1 MYIIFIRKSW
11 ISSPSKNSLFM
22 IRRLNHGWIWYCHNL
37 RQNNSQICK
46 FWNQQLYFQKL
57 CLWDDQNSSE
67 SALLAETRPVTSIG
81 CWGTQ
86 DPNQAARGLC
96 FKSPSR
102 LLCGKRTSKASELD
116 RQLMTFRC
124 SSASCRRTLI
134 CVSSIAIG
142 RLRN

>member
-11 ISSPSKNSLFM
+11 ISSPSKNSLFL
-22 IRRLNHGWIWYCHNL
+22 ITRLNHGWIWYCQNL

-96 FKSPSR
+96 FKFT
-102 LLCGKRTSKASELD
+102 L
-116 RQLMTFRC
+116 
-124 SSASCRRTLI
+124 SASLRQADVKSVRTWSAAHDLQMFF
-134 CVSSIAIG
+134 CLLQKNFDLRFVHSDRKIA
-142 RLRN
+142 